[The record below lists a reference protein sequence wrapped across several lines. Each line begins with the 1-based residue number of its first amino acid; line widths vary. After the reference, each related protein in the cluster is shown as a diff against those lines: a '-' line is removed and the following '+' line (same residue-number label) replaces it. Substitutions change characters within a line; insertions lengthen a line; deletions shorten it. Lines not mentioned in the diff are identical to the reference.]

1 MYWLIVVG
9 HKKVLRMTTFYTLEL
24 MDRTG
29 MQHVIQAYG
38 IDAISK
44 DSVILNLGGVKSVFP
59 GAPMEAFD
67 RLIGPI
73 DMLIGLMYHRN
84 LEPYGGEGAFTQ

>member
-29 MQHVIQAYG
+29 MQHVVQ
-38 IDAISK
+38 AISK
-44 DSVILNLGGVKSVFP
+44 DSVILDLGGVKSVFP

-84 LEPYGGEGAFTQ
+84 LQPYGGEGAFTQ